1 MSPVSEVLRTEGS
14 HENSVLTAARMNTT
28 RSGVTKKAISR
39 IWQNKRNNALSRA
52 KKLLKKGE
60 PLGQVCKKTKL
71 TPRILRKNKLIPSAR
86 SRKDGPRVQGLTVGC
101 LSDSQ
106 AVDFLKVDF
115 FSSLVDGIVN
125 SYASSG
131 LV

>member
-71 TPRILRKNKLIPSAR
+71 TPRILRKNKLIP
-86 SRKDGPRVQGLTVGC
+86 
-101 LSDSQ
+101 
-106 AVDFLKVDF
+106 
-115 FSSLVDGIVN
+115 
-125 SYASSG
+125 
-131 LV
+131 